1 MSFQPSS
8 RSIALP
14 QVLIVD
20 DDAAVLDVARSM
32 ARAVGWH
39 ALVCDHPGQA
49 VELFREHAERIH
61 AVLVDLQPGGLEV
74 ENLHLGDFAEL
85 ANVKIEERPVTDWD
99 YGEVLRRQEYK
110 DDRYL
115 AAIDLQAWHGGNINL
130 FYVVRAV
137 TPGDYIVP
145 PPFVEDMYRPQV
157 RGQGEAVMG
166 RLVVE

>member
-1 MSFQPSS
+1 M
-8 RSIALP
+8 
-14 QVLIVD
+14 
-20 DDAAVLDVARSM
+20 
-32 ARAVGWH
+32 
-39 ALVCDHPGQA
+39 
-49 VELFREHAERIH
+49 
-61 AVLVDLQPGGLEV
+61 

-85 ANVKIEERPVTDWD
+85 ANVKIAGQSVTEHNS
-99 YGEVLRRQEYK
+99 GQVLRRQEYK

-157 RGQGEAVMG
+157 RGRA
-166 RLVVE
+166 RR